1 MFQPT
6 SDVPLEFRCPITFEI
21 MEDPVEMDDQCT
33 YEREAIA
40 KWLLEHSNESPM
52 THQKITG
59 RMRPNTQ
66 LKQRIQSY
74 LNNKSSRSN
83 DTFNIIVKNIQDKS
97 FVLQMKETDT
107 VGELKNQIRDKT
119 GIPIIEQRLIYMAKQ
134 LNDND
139 KTLKDYNIT
148 NNSTIH
154 LLLRLRGGK

>member
-1 MFQPT
+1 MFQPKN
-6 SDVPLEFRCPITFEI
+6 DVPIEFRCPITFEI

-33 YEREAIA
+33 YEREAIRQ
-40 KWLLEHSNESPM
+40 WLLEHSNESPM

>member
-1 MFQPT
+1 
-6 SDVPLEFRCPITFEI
+6 
-21 MEDPVEMDDQCT
+21 
-33 YEREAIA
+33 
-40 KWLLEHSNESPM
+40 
-52 THQKITG
+52 
-59 RMRPNTQ
+59 
-66 LKQRIQSY
+66 
-74 LNNKSSRSN
+74 
-83 DTFNIIVKNIQDKS
+83 
-97 FVLQMKETDT
+97 MKETDT